1 MDQGVIY
8 FIINVIIKDQQYVYL
23 KMRMI
28 IYLEDM
34 LQFHGHPSSG
44 SYYTANGSFLFTL
57 TNIHGTEPTKFPN
70 NKNYNYAVYH
80 NSGYGPTFGYGHDIY
95 ISNNYLNNNCSEA
108 NLGYSYN
115 DVLGKGNSTFS
126 SNNNSSSFKLKELEV
141 FKLFN

>member
-1 MDQGVIY
+1 
-8 FIINVIIKDQQYVYL
+8 
-23 KMRMI
+23 
-28 IYLEDM
+28 M

-70 NKNYNYAVYH
+70 HQNYSCAVYH
-80 NSGYGPTFGYGHDIY
+80 NSDRGPAFGNDHDIY
-95 ISNNYLNNNCSEA
+95 ISNNYLNNNSSSSA
-108 NLGYSYN
+108 IGNAYN

-126 SNNNSSSFKLKELEV
+126 SNNNSSRFKLKELEV